1 MALAS
6 APPADARSGL
16 VHEYRIA
23 PPGQSWSRPTTVTN
37 GPDGRLWFA
46 EAYLSAITTS
56 GTISRYEAPL
66 PVLDV
71 TNGPGGDMWAVAGD
85 SFNHAIVRMSTTGVV
100 EATHPLPEYFA
111 AEDAVRIAAGPDGNL
126 WYSRPGYV
134 GRMTPSGVF
143 TEFELP
149 DRDGNPSSWTQPGDI
164 VAGSDGA
171 LWFGSDGG
179 LGRITTDGQIT
190 FREEVG
196 TNQAVGLG
204 LGPDGSLWFA
214 AGT

>member
-1 MALAS
+1 M
-6 APPADARSGL
+6 
-16 VHEYRIA
+16 
-23 PPGQSWSRPTTVTN
+23 
-37 GPDGRLWFA
+37 
-46 EAYLSAITTS
+46 
-56 GTISRYEAPL
+56 

-111 AEDAVRIAAGPDGNL
+111 AQDAVRIAAGPDGNL

-143 TEFELP
+143 TESELP
-149 DRDGNPSSWTQPGDI
+149 DRDGNPSSSRP
-164 VAGSDGA
+164 AGRHRRGQVDGA

-179 LGRITTDGQIT
+179 LGRITTDGQIHIC
-190 FREEVG
+190 REEVG

-214 AGT
+214 AGTSSGDLIGQRDAPFRTYTTYDPPQVVSAVAVSPGGDVWYCGTPKAWAR